1 MGEPETFL
9 AATDFSERAD
19 AALERAAGL
28 AARHGARLLL
38 LHVVERYSLE
48 TLRRLGAAAGAGPL
62 PGLVERAREVLAERS
77 ARLAQTHGIAV
88 QPEVAV
94 GRVYREIVD
103 RAGARGA
110 VLTVIGGHGEH
121 FFRDLVL
128 GATAQKVVRHNEG
141 STLVVKQGAMQPY
154 GRVLVPVD
162 FSPGSRAALETV
174 RRLAPDAALTILHA
188 FELPFEGKL
197 FYAGVDREV
206 VERYVQ
212 AARREAQAD
221 LDALLLE
228 WGAEGERPEARVV
241 HGYAPDVIVNAAR
254 HDAFDLVALGARGRS
269 ELARFV
275 LGSVS
280 LHVMMEA
287 PCDVLVVN
295 KVR

>member
-1 MGEPETFL
+1 MGEPQNFF

-19 AALERAAGL
+19 RAVERAAGL

-38 LHVVERYSLE
+38 LHVVERYHLE
-48 TLRRLGAAAGAGPL
+48 VLRRLATAGAGPL
-62 PGLVERAREVLAERS
+62 PELKERAREALAERS
-77 ARLAQTHGIAV
+77 ARLAQTHGITV
-88 QPEVAV
+88 HPEVVV
-94 GRVYREIVD
+94 GRVYQEIAE
-103 RAGARGA
+103 RAGAWGA
-110 VLTVIGGHGEH
+110 ALTVIGGHGEH

-141 STLVVKQGAMQPY
+141 PTLVVKQGAAQPY

-162 FSPGSRAALETV
+162 FSPGSGAALQAA
-174 RRLAPDAALTILHA
+174 RRLVPEAAITILHA

-221 LDALLLE
+221 LDAFLRE
-228 WGAEGERPEARVV
+228 WGAEGERPGTRVV
-241 HGYAPDVIVNAAR
+241 HGYAPEVIVNTER
-254 HDAFDLVALGARGRS
+254 QDAFDLVAVGAHGRS

-280 LHVMMEA
+280 LHVVMEA
-287 PCDVLVVN
+287 PCDVLVV
-295 KVR
+295 K